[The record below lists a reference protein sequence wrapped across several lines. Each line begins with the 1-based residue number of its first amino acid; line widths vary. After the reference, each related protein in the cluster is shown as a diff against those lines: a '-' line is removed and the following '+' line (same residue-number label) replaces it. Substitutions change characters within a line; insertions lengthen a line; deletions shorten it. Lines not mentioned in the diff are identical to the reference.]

1 MFESKKSKKIEHLE
15 KENKK
20 LIERITT
27 LENKI
32 DKRPSDYEKEAIQS
46 SKKAA
51 EYRNKTK
58 NRYDQSEIILENIK
72 TVQSEINEKLET
84 IKSIKEE
91 ISKNKE
97 QSQSTTSEIIE
108 KSNELIEKISTIQD
122 VLENHPELS
131 EDVSELDTL
140 LNKVEEDA
148 SKGNTIYKGIVSK
161 KTEIDELYRE
171 IIGYTDEDEDGEQ
184 VEIEGIKDK
193 LENTYNQLNIKSKEL
208 DNKLDDLNE
217 KSDEKVN
224 LFIENNKER
233 IDEVINSSKSEY
245 DNINDRIKS
254 LLPDAL
260 TAGLSSAFI
269 NKKDEEVKLYEEYKG
284 KFSKGI
290 RNLTI
295 VAILPIAISV
305 YSLLTGV
312 ELSEVI
318 SRAPKIIL
326 SFMPIYIPLIWITI
340 SANKKVNLSK
350 RLIEE
355 YSHKQVL
362 SMTIEGLSNQIDNIE
377 DDTISEELRIKL
389 LNNFLFVSSENP
401 GKLISN
407 YHKSD
412 NPFLN
417 FLEKDKIS
425 GLTKKRKT
433 VLERTEDKAME
444 VIEKVVDEVTDTA
457 TSKLKDI

>member
-20 LIERITT
+20 LINRITT

-32 DKRPSDYEKEAIQS
+32 DKRPSDYEKEAIQA

-51 EYRNKTK
+51 EYRNKAK
-58 NRYDQSEIILENIK
+58 IRYEQSEKILENIT

-91 ISKNKE
+91 ISKNKQ

-108 KSNELIEKISTIQD
+108 NSNELIEKITTIQN

-131 EDVSELDTL
+131 EEVNELETL

-171 IIGYTDEDEDGEQ
+171 IIGYTDEDENGEQ
-184 VEIEGIKDK
+184 VEIEGLKGK

-208 DNKLDDLNE
+208 DSKLDELNE

-233 IDEVINSSKSEY
+233 IDETINSSKLEY
-245 DNINDRIKS
+245 ETINDRIKS

-269 NKKDEEVKLYEEYKG
+269 KKKDEEVTLYEEYKR
-284 KFSKGI
+284 KFGKGI

-295 VAILPIAISV
+295 VAILPVTISI
-305 YSLLTGV
+305 YSLLNGV
-312 ELSEVI
+312 GLSVVI
-318 SRAPKIIL
+318 ERAPKIL
-326 SFMPIYIPLIWITI
+326 LAFLPIYIPLIWITI

-362 SMTIEGLSNQIDNIE
+362 SMTIEGLSNQINEIE
-377 DDTISEELRIKL
+377 DNAVSEELRIKL

-401 GKLISN
+401 GKLISD
-407 YHKSD
+407 YQKSD

-417 FLEKDKIS
+417 FLERDNKKIFN
-425 GLTKKRKT
+425 KRKSI
-433 VLERTEDKAME
+433 VKRTEDKVMDVA
-444 VIEKVVDEVTDTA
+444 EKMVDSVTDVVTD
-457 TSKLKDI
+457 KLNDM